1 MNCGGGPKD
10 LVWQSS
16 FKVDQG
22 EKTYNSKFKGCGN
35 VQANI
40 LLVHS
45 KLRNQLGNRSG
56 VEKLQNLFFCFHSLR
71 GPMEF
76 SDY

>member
-10 LVWQSS
+10 LVWQSF

-22 EKTYNSKFKGCGN
+22 EKTNNSKFKGCGN

-45 KLRNQLGNRSG
+45 KLRNQLRNRSG
-56 VEKLQNLFFCFHSLR
+56 VEKAAKLGFCFHSLR
-71 GPMEF
+71 GPMEIP
-76 SDY
+76 DY